1 MPDSMADV
9 NCCSQRKRR
18 KGSALHK
25 TMNLKGFVLLLGV
38 ALTVFLVLHLMLRSS
53 LDEKAEK
60 ERELQV
66 ALTTLEERNKALT
79 GQLDRV
85 GTSDFIV
92 SSAIRDYSFMNRND
106 IRFEYDHP
114 EALQA
119 YSESEFAILM
129 DEIYSYSEGELSSL
143 LAERIR

>member
-1 MPDSMADV
+1 
-9 NCCSQRKRR
+9 
-18 KGSALHK
+18 
-25 TMNLKGFVLLLGV
+25 MNLKGFILLLGV

-66 ALTTLEERNKALT
+66 ALTTLEERNKALM

-129 DEIYSYSEGELSSL
+129 DEIYSYSEGELASL

>member
-1 MPDSMADV
+1 
-9 NCCSQRKRR
+9 
-18 KGSALHK
+18 
-25 TMNLKGFVLLLGV
+25 MNLKGFVLLLGV

-66 ALTTLEERNKALT
+66 ALTTLEERNKALM

-129 DEIYSYSEGELSSL
+129 DEIYSYSEGELASL